1 MDGEGLEYN
10 LFSASSKARGEYTIA
25 VRTYPRIV
33 TERSAQERIVRFIE
47 ERA

>member
-10 LFSASSKARGEYTIA
+10 LFSASPKTGGEYTIA
-25 VRTYPRIV
+25 VHTYPRIAV
-33 TERSAQERIVRFIE
+33 ERSAQERIVRFIE